1 MSDSDIPPN
10 GAAADRIVQGLWI
23 GPQLSAM
30 EQLSIASFLANGHQ
44 YHLYV
49 YGEVRNVP
57 PGAMLCNAEE
67 ILPADWIFQDNRGT
81 FCSFANFFRYK
92 LLLEKGGWWV
102 DLDIICLRHFDFEQ
116 PYVFMTEADHL
127 GNAVIRVP
135 AASGLMSYLWE
146 ICRRVDRRNV
156 KWGATGPLL
165 LQEAVRGLRLSA
177 FAVDPQILNPID
189 WRAWRTILDPSQQWT
204 FGQRTRS
211 IHLWNEMWRLGAA
224 DKNGSYPADC
234 LYEILKKRYLGPAR
248 PSVSGPQQAVSERSM
263 QLLGCEFSVV
273 SDCDELVAALDDML
287 PRAWQR
293 FPVSRRHLLE
303 AWRRED
309 GYDLSEDGRALA
321 KRVAPRS
328 AADFLVERMHQT
340 AVGVLDEYTKIHAGC
355 ATWRGKRFVAIG
367 PARSGKTTLMT
378 RLLYEGF
385 DVHCDDLVLLR
396 RGDVLP
402 YPKLFRV
409 RRNAL
414 HLLPQLSPS
423 VRERASG
430 RDHLPLDPVR
440 LGFAWRVEPAPP
452 TVVFFLERNHSG
464 ATKREVC
471 PRIAMA
477 ERIMSHSNGPAGGAR
492 EWLEDVRRLV
502 ESATPFVLT
511 VGDLDMAVGAI
522 KAALSEAEAI

>member
-1 MSDSDIPPN
+1 MSDSDLPPN

-321 KRVAPRS
+321 KRVEPRS

-367 PARSGKTTLMT
+367 PAR
-378 RLLYEGF
+378 
-385 DVHCDDLVLLR
+385 
-396 RGDVLP
+396 
-402 YPKLFRV
+402 
-409 RRNAL
+409 
-414 HLLPQLSPS
+414 
-423 VRERASG
+423 
-430 RDHLPLDPVR
+430 
-440 LGFAWRVEPAPP
+440 
-452 TVVFFLERNHSG
+452 
-464 ATKREVC
+464 
-471 PRIAMA
+471 
-477 ERIMSHSNGPAGGAR
+477 
-492 EWLEDVRRLV
+492 
-502 ESATPFVLT
+502 
-511 VGDLDMAVGAI
+511 
-522 KAALSEAEAI
+522 